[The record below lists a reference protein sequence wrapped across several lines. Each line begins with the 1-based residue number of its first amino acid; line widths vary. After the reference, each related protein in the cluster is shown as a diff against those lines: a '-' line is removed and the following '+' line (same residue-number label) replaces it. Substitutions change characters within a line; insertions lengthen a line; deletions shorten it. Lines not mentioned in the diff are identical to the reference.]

1 MGPDLRDHVEVHTG
15 DVSEITGTSVWE
27 HTAAGWHERRTSGPG
42 LGHRVWVRVPRREE
56 FADVAA
62 GLGID
67 RDVVAAVGGRGPAG
81 DRPHVEH
88 LEGGLYLVAPTL
100 SYRQSTADVLS
111 GQVACLVL
119 DGVVLTAETGQAAV
133 LDGLA
138 TRLAAPQA
146 AVDRWSDGVLSALL
160 STLVAA
166 ASDVEV
172 ALAEAVENLEQ
183 SIFDSQRTT
192 PVEQIYALKR
202 EIAEAR
208 RGLMPLGAELVELF
222 FDPEDH
228 AAADTWVRRLT
239 AAVDRLD
246 RRLDAQDELLA
257 DMLSAHLALVSVRQN
272 DDVRRISA
280 WAAIA
285 AVPTLIASVYGM
297 NFDHMPELAQPWA
310 YPGVIG
316 VMLAVSVVLHRLFTR
331 SGWL

>member
-1 MGPDLRDHVEVHTG
+1 MA
-15 DVSEITGTSVWE
+15 EITGTTLWE
-27 HTAAGWHERRTSGPG
+27 HTADGWRERPASDAG
-42 LGHRVWVRVPRREE
+42 LGHRVWVRVAHREQ
-56 FADVAA
+56 FADVADT
-62 GLGID
+62 LGMD
-67 RDVVAAVGGRGPAG
+67 RAVVASVGAHGPAG

-88 LEGGLYLVAPTL
+88 LEAGLYLVAHTL
-100 SYRQSTADVLS
+100 SYRASTADVLS

-119 DGVVLTAETGQAAV
+119 DGVVLTAETGSAAV

-138 TRLAAPQA
+138 ARLAAPQA

-160 STLVAA
+160 STLVSA

-183 SIFDSQRTT
+183 SIFDAQRTT

-208 RGLMPLGAELVELF
+208 RGLMPLGTELVELF

-239 AAVDRLD
+239 TAVDRLD

-297 NFDHMPELAQPWA
+297 NFRHMPELAQPWA
-310 YPGVIG
+310 YPGVLG
-316 VMLAVSVVLHRLFTR
+316 LMLAVSLVLHRLFTR